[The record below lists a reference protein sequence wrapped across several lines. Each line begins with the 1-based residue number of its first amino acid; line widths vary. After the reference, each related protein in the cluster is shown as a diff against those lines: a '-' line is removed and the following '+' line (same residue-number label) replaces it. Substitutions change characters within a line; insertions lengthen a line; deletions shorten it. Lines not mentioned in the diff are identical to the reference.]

1 VTRLVLILSLF
12 VIGGALAAPKLLEQ
26 KAEPSPAGSVDAPK
40 ERPAAPAPESES
52 RVRPAS
58 DRDEFTA
65 WKSKE
70 PKEKKAPKAV
80 KTVDVEIEIDTE
92 PVVFVP
98 AGDEF
103 VVDDGDE
110 SEEAKG
116 SRSAPTQSPSAGSS
130 GSVARDTGP
139 VRAAFY
145 YPWFPRAW
153 TQDGVYPF
161 SKYKPSLGYYESSD
175 PGVILAHIG
184 AMQYGNID
192 AGISSW
198 WGPSDFTDDNL
209 ATILAA
215 SAGTGFHWAIY
226 YELEGTANPGVSQ
239 IQADLAYVQARYA
252 SDASYLKI
260 DSRFVVFVYAGSDDG
275 CEMADRWREAAPI
288 NAYVVLAGFAGYK
301 KCESQPDSW
310 HVYDPFASASSLAPQ
325 SYSISPGYSKPGDP
339 SEVARDLARWRENA
353 AAMALSGAR
362 LQLVV
367 SFNEWGEGSAVE
379 SSDTWATSS
388 GYGAYLDVLHELP

>member
-12 VIGGALAAPKLLEQ
+12 VIGGALAAPKLLEE
-26 KAEPSPAGSVDAPK
+26 KTEPTPVSSVGAP
-40 ERPAAPAPESES
+40 EARPAAPAQEPES
-52 RVRPAS
+52 RVRSAS
-58 DRDEFTA
+58 DRDGHAA
-65 WKSKE
+65 WKAEE
-70 PKEKKAPKAV
+70 PKEKAPKVAR
-80 KTVDVEIEIDTE
+80 TVDVEIAIETD
-92 PVVFVP
+92 PAVFVP

-103 VVDDGDE
+103 VVDESDE
-110 SEEAKG
+110 SEPKG
-116 SRSAPTQSPSAGSS
+116 SGSAPAQSPSAGSS

-139 VRAAFY
+139 IRAAFY
-145 YPWFPRAW
+145 YPWFPQAW

-175 PGVILAHIG
+175 PGVIRAHIG
-184 AMQYGNID
+184 AMQYGNVD

-198 WGPSDFTDDNL
+198 WGPSDYTDENF

-215 SAGTGFHWAIY
+215 SGGTGFHWAIY
-226 YELEGTANPGVSQ
+226 YELEGTANPGVAQ

-252 SDASYLKI
+252 SDPSYLKI
-260 DSRFVVFVYAGSDDG
+260 DSRFVVFVFAGSDDG

-288 NAYVVLAGFAGYK
+288 NAYVVLEGFAGYK

-310 HVYDPFASASSLAPQ
+310 HVYDPFAGASNLAPQ
-325 SYSISPGYSKPGDP
+325 SYSISPGYSKLGDP

-353 AAMALSGAR
+353 AGMALSGAR